1 MWISKQPASVPAPQ
15 TDAAELREYLG
26 RFAVPRHFHA
36 QSQQN
41 TRIGDAIA
49 RLLSDFGYEVCL
61 QGRYRNVLARP
72 RGVAGPYFLIGAHFD
87 SVPGT
92 PGADDNGSGL
102 AVLLAVARALAGK
115 NFPILIAAFNSEEDG
130 LLGSAD
136 FAANCVCTGQLA
148 LQGAHILEMVG
159 YTAPRQHYPFLP
171 RWPGYPGHGN
181 FIGIIG
187 NWRSLRFGRSVLGG
201 FRKNTNLAVESLFLP
216 FDGWILPETRLSFVS
231 SDFDIQAGYFH
242 ADFVFAQNAL
252 FALFFPSFTASWR
265 VKVFSV
271 GAQIGAHI
279 TTTPGAGPSLNRSFD
294 LVFRSHCCCGRS
306 RRWRG
311 LRGWLARSGSR
322 WASGRC
328 GRRRWCSGYR
338 SGARAFAWGE

>member
-1 MWISKQPASVPAPQ
+1 MWISKQPASVPATP

-49 RLLSDFGYEVCL
+49 RLLSDFGYEVWL

-92 PGADDNGSGL
+92 QGADDNGSGL

-115 NFPILIAAFNSEEDG
+115 NLPILIAAFNSEEDG

-159 YTAPRQHYPFLP
+159 YCSRKRDSQRSPIPYLPGVPTVGDFLGLLGRGPESALLRKVLKTAAASTPEL
-171 RWPGYPGHGN
+171 
-181 FIGIIG
+181 
-187 NWRSLRFGRSVLGG
+187 SV
-201 FRKNTNLAVESLFLP
+201 
-216 FDGWILPETRLSFVS
+216 I
-231 SDFDIQAGYFH
+231 
-242 ADFVFAQNAL
+242 
-252 FALFFPSFTASWR
+252 
-265 VKVFSV
+265 
-271 GAQIGAHI
+271 
-279 TTTPGAGPSLNRSFD
+279 
-294 LVFRSHCCCGRS
+294 
-306 RRWRG
+306 G
-311 LRGWLARSGSR
+311 LRTFFGIDKLLPVLHRSDHSPLWAAGVPALMWTDTAEFRNPNYHQGSDQIKTLDFSFMQSISTLLQNVVIVTCTPVSPS
-322 WASGRC
+322 ATL
-328 GRRRWCSGYR
+328 
-338 SGARAFAWGE
+338 E